1 MKLYHKLTIVALT
14 SLALGFAVLTPLLYY
29 RFHEKQALA
38 RPITAN
44 VPAVAPRPSAKP
56 EVITGKPVR
65 LVIPSL
71 NMDLTVA
78 DGVYNAKTGA
88 WTLSNDK
95 VHYALPTKQPNNE
108 AGNTLIYGH
117 YRKEV
122 FARLHNIAEGEKVV
136 VETDNGYRFTYT
148 FLRKEVVD
156 PADTSVFNYD
166 GAPQLT
172 LQTCTGAFMQHRQL
186 FFFSFDGVEK
196 I

>member
-1 MKLYHKLTIVALT
+1 MKLHRKLTIIAAT
-14 SLALGFAVLTPLLYY
+14 SLALGFALLTPLFYY
-29 RFHEKQALA
+29 RFHEKQAMA
-38 RPITAN
+38 QAVTVN
-44 VPAVAPRPSAKP
+44 MPAVAPLPSNKP
-56 EVITGKPVR
+56 QVITGKPAR
-65 LVIPSL
+65 LIIPSL
-71 NMDLTVA
+71 QMNLAVA
-78 DGVYNAKTGA
+78 DGSYNPKTGA

-95 VHYALPTKQPNNE
+95 VHYALPTTQPNNE

-122 FARLHNIAEGEKVV
+122 FSRLHKIAEGEKAVI
-136 VETDNGYRFTYT
+136 ETENGYRFTYT

-156 PADTSVFNYD
+156 PADTSVFMYD

-186 FFFSFDGVEK
+186 FFFSFDDVEK